1 MWRVSLFGVQG
12 CEKTMFTI
20 AKSVVLLLWTQTFI
34 FVKCQDCTLEQF
46 LKSPNYDVNFET
58 SGLAATYG
66 PGKQVRVPCKIG
78 FMGFYKLICSEGRW
92 VHRGSICEIKSCGH
106 PGDAAFGDFRL
117 EKKDDFVYG
126 SQVVY
131 ECQRGYHMVS
141 RSNIR
146 RCQAEGWDG
155 VVPVCEAIRCPSIP
169 LPDGMQVVGDLDEAT
184 FGNVVQ
190 FSCRNNSHVLEG
202 SRVLH
207 CNENGEWQGTAP
219 KCKDIKCNAPV
230 IENGRVE
237 GNRQEYKK
245 DEWLT
250 FSCNDGFKKVY
261 DFRPKCQKLGQ
272 HGNAEWAPTPA
283 CKKITCEL
291 SQPPPLGT
299 AYSTQ
304 NSVFL
309 PRQTV
314 RVTCGERY
322 SIINTKTTEAVVTCQ
337 VDGEWDTWRVC
348 KEVTCS
354 RNLPEDNLSWGTT
367 RDTQGRNGLGD
378 TVNYDCKWYYE
389 RTDGAQHATCTR
401 DGWTPKPLCRATSAP
416 CPHPDFEN
424 AVITYGGKD
433 SYNRNDKV
441 RYRCQTGNGETFTA
455 TCREGAWTESTRCA
469 APCPPPDFQDAVI
482 THGKKY
488 NYISGD
494 QVQYRCRSGNRE
506 TFSAICKEGTWA
518 EAKKCAVCKIPP
530 IEHGFAVGPFN
541 NVIYYSCN
549 ENYKLSAKSWWD
561 EATCVDGE
569 WSALHPCIVKTQCGE
584 APVIPNGRATTSPG
598 RLEIVCDE
606 GYRTE
611 TTHLNCLNGEWNLVG
626 IEVETICKPASK
638 PCPPPP
644 SVTNAVI
651 KEPYQKEYLSESSVT
666 YECRKDYMI
675 NGGET
680 IRCNNGAW
688 EKKTISCVRYC
699 ENLEDEKLTIR
710 SDVKETYMEGE
721 SINYKCNAPGEVIEG
736 TASCSNGL
744 WSKSIECPAVPCLI
758 GGLPTDLGIAGDPP
772 TTNQVPGG
780 QTLRFYCPDEYY
792 LEGAAEI
799 ECSEAGEWKESFPT
813 CSKKCPILVLT
824 DNVIISKPAEGIHLR
839 RKGEKLTF
847 GCLRGLSITGHT
859 TIECLNGGIWS
870 DQPPTCEA
878 LSCTVGALPRGLKI
892 SGDRPANNQVP
903 GGQTLRFHCPDEYY
917 LRGAKE
923 IECLQTGKWKEPF
936 PTCSNQSG
944 CGRPPSL
951 TDGET
956 VRFTKQQYEEG
967 ATVEYTCFNMYVL
980 KGGRFKTCNNGV
992 WTGEMTCM
1000 KPCTVN
1006 AEMMEGHNIEFSHN
1020 DRDKYYAPHED
1031 HLTFVCK
1038 HGTRLLHQEPM
1049 RKQCIDGQMDLPT
1062 CG

>member
-780 QTLRFYCPDEYY
+780 QTLRF
-792 LEGAAEI
+792 
-799 ECSEAGEWKESFPT
+799 
-813 CSKKCPILVLT
+813 
-824 DNVIISKPAEGIHLR
+824 
-839 RKGEKLTF
+839 
-847 GCLRGLSITGHT
+847 
-859 TIECLNGGIWS
+859 
-870 DQPPTCEA
+870 
-878 LSCTVGALPRGLKI
+878 
-892 SGDRPANNQVP
+892 
-903 GGQTLRFHCPDEYY
+903 HCPDEYY

>member
-1 MWRVSLFGVQG
+1 M
-12 CEKTMFTI
+12 K
-20 AKSVVLLLWTQTFI
+20 LWLI
-34 FVKCQDCTLEQF
+34 LPF
-46 LKSPNYDVNFET
+46 LQLWGNVNISF
-58 SGLAATYG
+58 
-66 PGKQVRVPCKIG
+66 
-78 FMGFYKLICSEGRW
+78 
-92 VHRGSICEIKSCGH
+92 
-106 PGDAAFGDFRL
+106 
-117 EKKDDFVYG
+117 
-126 SQVVY
+126 SQ
-131 ECQRGYHMVS
+131 
-141 RSNIR
+141 N
-146 RCQAEGWDG
+146 
-155 VVPVCEAIRCPSIP
+155 AIRCPSIP
-169 LPDGMQVVGDLDEAT
+169 LPDGMQVVGDLDKAT
-184 FGNVVQ
+184 FGNAVQ
-190 FSCRNNSHVLEG
+190 FSCRSSNLFLEG

-207 CNENGEWQGTAP
+207 CNPNGEWQGTVP
-219 KCKDIKCNAPV
+219 KCKEIKCNAPV

-250 FSCNDGFKKVY
+250 FSCNHGFKKV
-261 DFRPKCQKLGQ
+261 DNRQPKCQKLGQ
-272 HGNAEWAPTPA
+272 RGIAEWAPTPA
-283 CKKITCEL
+283 CKEITCEL
-291 SQPPPLGT
+291 SQPPPPGT

-304 NSVFL
+304 NSVVSH
-309 PRQTV
+309 RQTV

-322 SIINTKTTEAVVTCQ
+322 WIINTNTTEAVVTCK
-337 VDGEWDTWRVC
+337 VDGEWDTWPVC

-367 RDTQGRNGLGD
+367 RDTQGRNRLGD
-378 TVNYDCKWYYE
+378 TVSYSCAWSYE

-401 DGWTPKPLCRATSAP
+401 DGWTPKPLCRATSPP

-424 AVITYGGKD
+424 AVITYGVKD
-433 SYNRNDKV
+433 SYNRNDQV
-441 RYRCQTGNGETFTA
+441 QYRCQTGNGEMFTA
-455 TCREGAWTESTRCA
+455 TCREGAWTESTGCA
-469 APCPPPDFQDAVI
+469 ASCPPPDFQDADI
-482 THGKKY
+482 THGAKY

-494 QVQYRCRSGNRE
+494 QVRYRCRSGNRE

-518 EAKKCAVCKIPP
+518 EANKCAVCKIPP

-541 NVIYYSCN
+541 NKAIYYSCN

-651 KEPYQKEYLSESSVT
+651 MEPYQKEYLSESSVT
-666 YECRKDYMI
+666 YECRKGYMI

-680 IRCNNGAW
+680 IRCNDGAW

-699 ENLEDEKLTIR
+699 ENLEDGKLMIR
-710 SDVKETYMEGE
+710 SDVKETYKEGE
-721 SINYKCNAPGEVIEG
+721 SINYECNAPGEVIEG

-744 WSKSIECPAVPCLI
+744 WSKSIECP
-758 GGLPTDLGIAGDPP
+758 D
-772 TTNQVPGG
+772 
-780 QTLRFYCPDEYY
+780 
-792 LEGAAEI
+792 
-799 ECSEAGEWKESFPT
+799 
-813 CSKKCPILVLT
+813 
-824 DNVIISKPAEGIHLR
+824 
-839 RKGEKLTF
+839 
-847 GCLRGLSITGHT
+847 
-859 TIECLNGGIWS
+859 
-870 DQPPTCEA
+870 
-878 LSCTVGALPRGLKI
+878 
-892 SGDRPANNQVP
+892 
-903 GGQTLRFHCPDEYY
+903 
-917 LRGAKE
+917 
-923 IECLQTGKWKEPF
+923 
-936 PTCSNQSG
+936 QSG

-951 TDGET
+951 TDGNT
-956 VRFTKQQYEEG
+956 VGFPKQQYENG
-967 ATVEYTCFNMYVL
+967 DTVEYTCFNMYVL

-1006 AEMMEGHNIEFSHN
+1006 AEMMERHNIEFSRN

>member
-1 MWRVSLFGVQG
+1 M
-12 CEKTMFTI
+12 KTINFLPK
-20 AKSVVLLLWTQTFI
+20 AVKTQCGEAPVIPNGRAT
-34 FVKCQDCTLEQF
+34 T
-46 LKSPNYDVNFET
+46 SP
-58 SGLAATYG
+58 G
-66 PGKQVRVPCKIG
+66 
-78 FMGFYKLICSEGRW
+78 
-92 VHRGSICEIKSCGH
+92 
-106 PGDAAFGDFRL
+106 RL
-117 EKKDDFVYG
+117 EIVCD
-126 SQVVY
+126 
-131 ECQRGYHMVS
+131 EGYRTETTHL
-141 RSNIR
+141 N
-146 RCQAEGWDG
+146 C
-155 VVPVCEAIRCPSIP
+155 
-169 LPDGMQVVGDLDEAT
+169 L
-184 FGNVVQ
+184 
-190 FSCRNNSHVLEG
+190 
-202 SRVLH
+202 
-207 CNENGEWQGTAP
+207 NGEWNLVGIEVETI
-219 KCKDIKCNAPV
+219 CKPASKPCPPPPSVTNAVIMEPYQKEYLSESSVTYECRKDYMINGGETIRCNDGAWEKKTISCVRHCKNLEDGKLTIRSDVKETYKEGESINYKCNAPGEV
-230 IENGRVE
+230 IEGTASCSNGLWSKSIECPAVPCLI
-237 GNRQEYKK
+237 GG
-245 DEWLT
+245 L
-250 FSCNDGFKKVY
+250 
-261 DFRPKCQKLGQ
+261 
-272 HGNAEWAPTPA
+272 PTPLGIA
-283 CKKITCEL
+283 GD
-291 SQPPPLGT
+291 PPTTNQVPGG
-299 AYSTQ
+299 
-304 NSVFL
+304 
-309 PRQTV
+309 QTL
-314 RVTCGERY
+314 RFYCPDEYYLEGAAEIEC
-322 SIINTKTTEAVVTCQ
+322 SEA
-337 VDGEWDTWRVC
+337 GEW
-348 KEVTCS
+348 KESFPTCSKVTCS

-367 RDTQGRNGLGD
+367 RDTQGRNRLGD
-378 TVNYDCKWYYE
+378 TVGYGCKWYYE

-401 DGWTPKPLCRATSAP
+401 DGWTPKPLCRVTSAP

-424 AVITYGGKD
+424 AVITYGVKD
-433 SYNRNDKV
+433 SYNRNDQV

-455 TCREGAWTESTRCA
+455 TCREGAWTESTGCA
-469 APCPPPDFQDAVI
+469 ASCPPPDFQDADI
-482 THGKKY
+482 THGAKY

-518 EAKKCAVCKIPP
+518 EANKCAVCKIPP

-541 NVIYYSCN
+541 NKAIYYSCN

-638 PCPPPP
+638 PCQPPP

-651 KEPYQKEYLSESSVT
+651 MEPYQKEYLSESSVT
-666 YECRKDYMI
+666 YECRKGYMI

-680 IRCNNGAW
+680 IRCNDGAW

-699 ENLEDEKLTIR
+699 ENLEDGKLTIR

-721 SINYKCNAPGEVIEG
+721 SINYECNAPGEVIEG

-758 GGLPTDLGIAGDPP
+758 GGLPTHLGIAGDPP

-780 QTLRFYCPDEYY
+780 QTLSFYCPDEYY

-824 DNVIISKPAEGIHLR
+824 DNVIISEPAEGRYLR

-859 TIECLNGGIWS
+859 TIECLNDGIWS
-870 DQPPTCEA
+870 GQPPTCET
-878 LSCTVGALPRGLKI
+878 LSCTVGDLPTGLKI

-903 GGQTLRFHCPDEYY
+903 GGQTLRFHCPNEYN
-917 LRGAKE
+917 LRGAEE

-936 PTCSNQSG
+936 PTCSS

-956 VRFTKQQYEEG
+956 VGFPKQQYENG
-967 ATVEYTCFNMYVL
+967 DTVEYTCYNMYVL

-992 WTGEMTCM
+992 WTGEMRCM

-1006 AEMMEGHNIEFSHN
+1006 AEMRERHNIEFSRN

-1049 RKQCIDGQMDLPT
+1049 RKQCINGQMDLPT